1 MRFLV
6 TVLGE
11 HEWQLG
17 QAGELQGADDNG
29 ITTLYACAVR
39 WRPTR
44 SRRLEHRF
52 KVLYCRYFCFQSR
65 REVMSLNLDKAGI
78 TIPPSRNFC
87 NTANNG
93 RWLLDDKRHV
103 RSSGHHP
110 PLDALFTRCLRALT
124 LDSGFDVT
132 FASSSPQYQPL
143 GLLSLLCYPNTGPT
157 TLGASVA

>member
-11 HEWQLG
+11 HEWQSG

-78 TIPPSRNFC
+78 TTPPSRNFC

-110 PLDALFTRCLRALT
+110 PPDALFTRCLRALT
-124 LDSGFDVT
+124 LYSASTSRLLQVPLSINLLACSAFCVT
-132 FASSSPQYQPL
+132 
-143 GLLSLLCYPNTGPT
+143 PT
-157 TLGASVA
+157 LDLPR